1 MRAPM
6 RYEAL
11 YIHIPFCRAKC
22 AYCDFDSRA
31 YSACALEPAIDAY
44 LGELSRALD
53 AHERAGDLA
62 AVRTVYIGGGTPSIL
77 GARLPQLVER
87 VRRACEPVEFTCE
100 ANPESFDAALAHD
113 LHRAGATRVSLGVQS
128 LVDDELAVIGR
139 IHTAEQALA
148 AIATAK
154 GAGLATSCDLMCGL
168 PLQTRASWRS
178 TLERAIAAAPDHV
191 SVYPLQLEEG
201 TLLARR
207 EAAGEL
213 DVPDDD
219 FQAACMDEAATLL
232 ARAGFERYEV
242 ASYAKPGYR
251 CRHNIAYWTGVPY
264 LGLGRSAAS
273 MQSGTG
279 SFRQGGDAAPGQSGT
294 EPFRQGER
302 QSGTGSFRQGGDA
315 VPAAEVALGN
325 PSLLTPVSDVAR
337 IRFTQL
343 DDAGTSFEHEEL
355 TAREAAAEDLMLACR
370 MTDGIGPELLER
382 ARRTIPSSLL
392 AGACERAV
400 ARGLAAWEAG
410 RLKPTHLGWLEGNEL
425 FGIFW
430 DLAR

>member
-1 MRAPM
+1 M

-31 YSACALEPAIDAY
+31 YGACALEPAIDAY
-44 LGELSRALD
+44 LGELSRTLD
-53 AHERAGDLA
+53 AHERAGELA
-62 AVRTVYIGGGTPSIL
+62 AVRTVYIGGGTPSML

-87 VRRACEPVEFTCE
+87 VRRACEPTEFTCE
-100 ANPESFDAALAHD
+100 ANPESFDAALARD
-113 LHRAGATRVSLGVQS
+113 LRRAGATRVSLGVQS
-128 LVDDELAVIGR
+128 LVDDELKPIGR

-168 PLQTRASWRS
+168 PLQTPASWRS

-213 DVPDDD
+213 EVPDDD
-219 FQAACMDEAATLL
+219 FHAACMDVAATLL
-232 ARAGFERYEV
+232 TRAGFERYEV

-273 MQSGTG
+273 MQSGMG
-279 SFRQGGDAAPGQSGT
+279 PFRQGGDAAPGQSGT
-294 EPFRQGER
+294 E
-302 QSGTGSFRQGGDA
+302 SFRQGGGT
-315 VPAAEVALGN
+315 VPATDSALGT
-325 PSLLTPVSDVAR
+325 PPLTTPASDVAR

-382 ARRTIPSSLL
+382 ARRTIPASLL

-410 RLKPTHLGWLEGNEL
+410 RLKPTYLGWLEGNEL

>member
-100 ANPESFDAALAHD
+100 ANPESFDAALARD
-113 LHRAGATRVSLGVQS
+113 LRRAGATRVSLGVQS

-139 IHTAEQALA
+139 IHTAGQALA

-213 DVPDDD
+213 EVPDDD
-219 FQAACMDEAATLL
+219 FHAACMDVAATLL
-232 ARAGFERYEV
+232 TRAGFERYEV

-273 MQSGTG
+273 MQSGMG
-279 SFRQGGDAAPGQSGT
+279 PFRQGGDAAPGQSGT
-294 EPFRQGER
+294 E
-302 QSGTGSFRQGGDA
+302 SFRQGGGT
-315 VPAAEVALGN
+315 VPAAEAALGT
-325 PSLLTPVSDVAR
+325 PSLPTPASDVAR

-370 MTDGIGPELLER
+370 MTDGIGLELLER

-392 AGACERAV
+392 ADACERAV

>member
-279 SFRQGGDAAPGQSGT
+279 SFLQGGDAA
-294 EPFRQGER
+294 F
-302 QSGTGSFRQGGDA
+302 
-315 VPAAEVALGN
+315 AADSALG
-325 PSLLTPVSDVAR
+325 TPPLPTPASDVAR

-370 MTDGIGPELLER
+370 MTDGIGLELLER

-392 AGACERAV
+392 ADACERAV

>member
-1 MRAPM
+1 M

-31 YSACALEPAIDAY
+31 YGACALEPAIDAY
-44 LGELSRALD
+44 LGELGRAID
-53 AHERAGDLA
+53 IHERAGDLA

-77 GARLPQLVER
+77 GARLPRLVER

-100 ANPESFDAALAHD
+100 ANPESFDAVLACD
-113 LHRAGATRVSLGVQS
+113 LRRAGATRVSLGVQS
-128 LVDDELAVIGR
+128 LADDELKAIGR

-148 AIATAK
+148 AIAAAK

-168 PLQTRASWRS
+168 PLQTPASWRS
-178 TLERAIAAAPDHV
+178 TLERAIEAAPDHV

-213 DVPDDD
+213 EVPDDD
-219 FQAACMDEAATLL
+219 FQAACMDEAAMLL

-273 MQSGTG
+273 MQVGTG
-279 SFRQGGDAAPGQSGT
+279 PLHQAGG
-294 EPFRQGER
+294 
-302 QSGTGSFRQGGDA
+302 A
-315 VPAAEVALGN
+315 VPAAEPAPGG
-325 PSLLTPVSDVAR
+325 PASLSPASDTAR

-343 DDAGTSFEHEEL
+343 DDAGASFEREEL

-382 ARRTIPSSLL
+382 AARSIPASLL
-392 AGACERAV
+392 DGACERAV

-430 DLAR
+430 DLAG